1 MKVLGISDLHGLL
14 PNIHNSVDIC
24 VICGDIS
31 PLLLQHS
38 PKKTKEWLG
47 ETFIPWTETI
57 DCDHI
62 FLISGNHDHVFAKH
76 KQIVFKGTN
85 ITYLKDNKIEYKG
98 YNIYGTPWCTQ
109 FGNWDFMLNSAKLKE
124 QFSLIP
130 ENLDLLITHDV
141 PLNCNDVIIEDV
153 KWKGKHIGNP
163 ELLQAIIDKKPK
175 NLCCGHLHGSDHTPT
190 KFYNTIVR
198 QCSLVNEQYK
208 LAYKPQIF
216 EI

>member
-14 PNIHNSVDIC
+14 PNIHDSVDIC

-98 YNIYGTPWCTQ
+98 
-109 FGNWDFMLNSAKLKE
+109 
-124 QFSLIP
+124 
-130 ENLDLLITHDV
+130 
-141 PLNCNDVIIEDV
+141 
-153 KWKGKHIGNP
+153 
-163 ELLQAIIDKKPK
+163 
-175 NLCCGHLHGSDHTPT
+175 
-190 KFYNTIVR
+190 
-198 QCSLVNEQYK
+198 
-208 LAYKPQIF
+208 
-216 EI
+216 